1 MAGARVDRPHIPDGL
16 VREIEEGRCVAFVG
30 AGFAAPAVP
39 GWKDLLTALL
49 AKEPTP
55 DEAQTAWVKALLEA
69 DWPASRDLEA
79 AAQVLQDHHGEAFHT
94 RLTEVVTAG
103 YRPRKIEQRR
113 RWLEGIPFDAIL
125 TTNFDPS
132 LEGDLPGAKGYASI
146 LRSDAK
152 PWMDRVQRQDPTRLV
167 PTPTMQLHGRTSSPT
182 GPTGVVFTTQ
192 DYRRLVHTTPGYLTF
207 LRSVFATRT
216 VLFLG
221 VSFTDAYLN
230 ELRSEVLS
238 VLGSRAQRP
247 IAYAVLEDVSEV
259 QARHLR
265 EHDGI
270 EVLPYEVLPESTDGN
285 RWIGFDRYLE
295 ELHRR
300 TSPQAILGRAIK
312 DRRILWVDLNP
323 TNNEEGL
330 PMLREAATVAG
341 GRTTIEEVRT
351 PSAALSYLDARAEG
365 DGGSLGDQVDVI
377 ITHWGQTDG
386 SDGGPAGAEL
396 LRLLRRREQAPPV
409 VVFSLNVAGRREEAL
424 RRGAT
429 EYTWTWPG
437 LFAELVRVLQDRR
450 E

>member
-16 VREIEEGRCVAFVG
+16 IREIEEGRCVAFVG

-49 AKEPTP
+49 EKEPKP
-55 DEAQTAWVKALLEA
+55 DSQRREWVEALLKA

-79 AAQVLQDHHGEAFHT
+79 AAQVLQDHHGEAFHA
-94 RLTEVVTAG
+94 RLAQVVLSEYEAE
-103 YRPRKIEQRR
+103 KIADRR
-113 RWLEGIPFDAIL
+113 RWLDGIPFDAVL

-132 LEGDLPGAKGYASI
+132 MDGLLPGSEAYATI
-146 LRSDAK
+146 LRSDVQ
-152 PWMDRVQRQDPTRLV
+152 PWMDRVELDAPTQLV
-167 PTPTMQLHGRTSSPT
+167 RTPIMQLHGRTSSPD
-182 GPTGVVFTTQ
+182 GVVFTTQ
-192 DYRRLVHTTPGYLTF
+192 DYRRLVHTTPGYTTF
-207 LRSVFATRT
+207 LRAVFATRT

-230 ELRSEVLS
+230 ELRSEILS
-238 VLGSRAQRP
+238 VLGSKGDRP

-259 QARHLR
+259 QAQHMR

-270 EVLPYEVLPESTDGN
+270 EVLPYEVLPEAPDVN
-285 RWIGFDRYLE
+285 RWVGFDRYLK

-300 TSPQAILGRAIK
+300 TSPQAILGRAIEG
-312 DRRILWVDLNP
+312 RRILWVDKNP
-323 TNNEEGL
+323 ENNMEGL

-351 PSAALSYLDARAEG
+351 PSAALSYLDGRAEE
-365 DGGSLGDQVDVI
+365 DGGSLGDRVDVI
-377 ITHWGQTDG
+377 ITHWGETDG
-386 SDGGPAGAEL
+386 SDGGPAGVEL

-409 VVFSLNVAGRREEAL
+409 VVFSRDVAGRREEAL

-429 EYTWTWPG
+429 EYTWNWPD
-437 LFAELVRVLQDRR
+437 LFAELVRLLQGRS